1 MGALGNLVVSLA
13 LDTADFTRSIDRSS
27 HEAQKFAQNI
37 EKSMNRA
44 VQTAT
49 EGLKG
54 FALGALGAVGA
65 VTTVSAA
72 ISKLNDTFN
81 QMDALSKNS
90 QKFGIPVKELSA
102 LQYAADL
109 SGVSIE
115 KLGDGMKD
123 LLKNSLDAAS
133 GQQSQAAAFKALG
146 VSVVD
151 TNGKLKSSTQLLL
164 DSADAISQL
173 KDGAAKTGIVMKI
186 FGESGRELI
195 PLLNS
200 GASGIRQMTDEAER
214 LGVTMDGDAAK
225 AAENYN
231 DNISRLKGGVNGL
244 FIKMA
249 NELVPT
255 LSNVTSQFLEGAKAA
270 DTFGDGVAAAMSKL
284 LNDSVRNVSPAQR
297 IKELQNTIGV
307 TENYLDKTN
316 GGIGFDWMIKAMGF
330 SESGLK
336 TKRAELA
343 LYQKQLDSLI
353 SSATAPPT
361 SGAAA
366 ALIKKNDDEKQ
377 AALQKRIQ
385 DELDHAKKEAE
396 AAAAKAKAESAAAKA
411 NAEAAKA
418 LQQRNQATIEF
429 YADQQKQVDSE
440 ISVTNSVVEQIK
452 QLQTQTD
459 LLGATEEQTRNA
471 ELANMDFA
479 MSELELKRRMAD
491 NGFANRDLIA
501 QYDNHLAVLKELKA
515 AKIAYYDKKTV
526 VDAANA
532 MKDTWKQIFSD
543 VEQGLTNSL
552 INGFDNGK
560 TILQSFGD
568 YLKGYFKTLVVRFSV
583 QPIIS
588 GVAGALGISYGTT
601 AAASDLSILK
611 SAGSALG
618 NFGSSFAGNPISAI
632 TNGFSMLNGSLTT
645 GLQDLYINTAKLFNG
660 GVAGYDTI
668 YNAGQ
673 FSEIANGIGSAVGYL
688 SAINAGLNGKYL
700 TGIGTA
706 AGTYLAGPIG
716 GLIGNIAGGLLDKVF
731 GFGGGGGPKV
741 EGGYY
746 GATGSGFTGGGQ
758 LNDATKQISLNT
770 VNQYDAIVKQLGGV
784 AQKLAIDTFIGTDP
798 QGTAASSLAFNA
810 YLNGQQVF
818 NRQGAGRGYENIGR
832 DQAALQAE
840 VDQVATRTIIAAL
853 QKTKLADNLTALF
866 SSVNVVSDSLDK
878 LKTALDNANVLRY
891 LNLNLATFSANVR
904 NLSAV
909 SLDSFNALVA
919 AAGGTTQLTGALNQY
934 MNVFATDSE
943 KLASAQRTL
952 NETFA
957 ALGVAVPSSTDELKK
972 LIDAQDLTTASG
984 RNTYLALINIA
995 ASFQQV
1001 QSGLDQMK
1009 AAIDQTR
1016 QHTLDYI
1023 DLLENGQKTALE
1035 QAAQQITDVTSTLYN
1050 TSDPLKRIAIEG
1062 QLTDLIMQRYQAE
1075 QDMLNAVMSSI
1086 QEGYAKIE
1094 AERTAVQAA
1103 RQTITGQNDLVMS
1116 AAQIRAAINDATAL
1130 GTFPSSAGL
1139 QAANDKVASLNAASQ
1154 SQADLV
1160 ATLSGQKSAAESAMQ
1175 SAQAT
1180 LSNTTAKELASAQ
1193 AGISAASRLASQYG
1207 VWLNGNASGTGQP
1220 FTIKDGKVS
1229 TNWQSIGYYTNN
1241 PGSVTNFK
1249 NAFYDDTTLVGG
1261 RTAFDAIYGANARI
1275 AAAQKLF
1282 DGVAKDLANKT
1293 ISLAQAQAKASNI
1306 QDQLAQAEIDRVAAQ
1321 QDFTKQIQ
1329 QYVLDAGKA
1338 TDKLTSLRE
1347 ETVKYYQQQQA
1358 LAQLMANSS
1367 NGIRSVI
1374 DDVRFSGMT
1383 AQQQLQDLQA
1393 KFNTAVASANT
1404 ASGTN
1409 LAGFGDT
1416 VANLIQPLLQKAGEV
1431 YGVGGFDYKVLEG
1444 AVLQQADLVASRL
1457 DALAPKDYQQESL
1470 SLLDTID
1477 TSLALI
1483 EENTSSAEALI
1494 VQAINDSKA
1503 ATTNALRGVVAAIEG
1518 DSYDAY
1524 FSAGTTQKFANGGV
1538 FSNSIVTKP
1547 TFFNTGQMGEAGIEG
1562 ILPLRNVNGRL
1573 GVSAADDGM
1582 KSLLIQMNRR
1592 LESLEQ
1598 TVKAGDAAIAKN
1610 TGKVAKNI
1618 DRIMDADSIRVT
1630 TV

>member
-65 VTTVSAA
+65 VTTVAAA

-200 GASGIRQMTDEAER
+200 GSAGIKQMTDEAER
-214 LGVTMDGDAAK
+214 FGLIVNGDAAK

-231 DNISRLKGGVNGL
+231 DNLTRLHKTTDAL
-244 FIKMA
+244 FLKMA
-249 NELVPT
+249 QGLVPE
-255 LSNVTSQFLEGAKAA
+255 LSELTSQLIIGTKAA
-270 DTFGDGVAAAMSKL
+270 DSLGDSLAAL
-284 LNDSVRNVSPAQR
+284 LNVKIGDLFGGSDGQR
-297 IKELQNTIGV
+297 L
-307 TENYLDKTN
+307 
-316 GGIGFDWMIKAMGF
+316 
-330 SESGLK
+330 
-336 TKRAELA
+336 
-343 LYQKQLDSLI
+343 
-353 SSATAPPT
+353 
-361 SGAAA
+361 
-366 ALIKKNDDEKQ
+366 
-377 AALQKRIQ
+377 
-385 DELDHAKKEAE
+385 AE
-396 AAAAKAKAESAAAKA
+396 AAAKLKEIQSDPTVDSFLSEGTLKAKISILQNRLNGKIDSLVAPPTEGKAAELIRQNKEKEQAEKEKQIKQLLNTTEASKKAAAAASAKAKAD
-411 NAEAAKA
+411 AEAAKA

-471 ELANMDFA
+471 ELANIDFA

-501 QYDNHLAVLKELKA
+501 QYDNQLAALKELKG
-515 AKIAYYDKKTV
+515 AKVAYYDKKTV

-660 GVAGYDTI
+660 GAAGYDTI

-840 VDQVATRTIIAAL
+840 VDQVATRTIVAAL

-891 LNLNLATFSANVR
+891 LNLNLTTFSANVR

-1086 QEGYAKIE
+1086 QDGYAKIE

-1130 GTFPSSAGL
+1130 GTLPSSAGL
-1139 QAANDKVASLNAASQ
+1139 QAANDKVASLNAAKL
-1154 SQADLV
+1154 SQADLI

-1175 SAQAT
+1175 TAQAT

-1207 VWLNGNASGTGQP
+1207 VWLNGNAGGSGAP
-1220 FTIKDGKVS
+1220 FTIQNGKVV
-1229 TNWQSIGYYTNN
+1229 TDFQNIGYYTNN
-1241 PGSVTNFK
+1241 PSGPTNFK
-1249 NAFYDDTTLVGG
+1249 NAFYDDTTQVGG

-1282 DGVAKDLANKT
+1282 DGVAQDLANKT
-1293 ISLAQAQAKASNI
+1293 INLAQAQAKASDI

-1404 ASGTN
+1404 ASGSN

-1524 FSAGTTQKFANGGV
+1524 FSAGTTQKFASGGV

-1547 TFFNTGQMGEAGIEG
+1547 TFFNTGQMGEAGTEG

-1598 TVKAGDAAIAKN
+1598 TVKAGDAAIVKN
-1610 TGKVAKNI
+1610 TGKLTKNF